1 MKLSCIIFVSIFFS
15 CNHLSKGIKSN
26 LCFTNNFTQHIEK
39 VSLKDIDKI
48 ISLNGRFIQIE
59 GYFTHEFENV
69 ALYPY
74 KWSEPTKALWLNFS
88 DSIIKNQKSL
98 DTMNY
103 KEVIIIGKV
112 NTLHKGHYGG
122 YIAEL
127 DSVFCIKEK

>member
-1 MKLSCIIFVSIFFS
+1 M
-15 CNHLSKGIKSN
+15 
-26 LCFTNNFTQHIEK
+26 EK

-59 GYFTHEFENV
+59 GYFSHEFENV

-74 KWSEPTKALWLNFS
+74 KWSEPTKALWLNLS
-88 DSIIKNQKSL
+88 DSIIKSQKEL

-103 KEVIIIGKV
+103 KEVIVIGKV
-112 NTLHKGHYGG
+112 NTLHKGHYSG

>member
-1 MKLSCIIFVSIFFS
+1 MVVFFS
-15 CNHLSKGIKSN
+15 CNYQPKKTKDN
-26 LCFTNNFTQHIEK
+26 LCFANNFSQHVEK
-39 VSLKDIDKI
+39 VSLKDAGKI
-48 ISLNGRFIQIE
+48 KDLNGKFIQIE
-59 GYFTHEFENV
+59 GYFSHEFENV

-88 DSIIKNQKSL
+88 DSVVKNQKEL

-103 KEVIIIGKV
+103 KEVIVIGRV
-112 NTLHKGHYGG
+112 NTSHKGHYSG

>member
-1 MKLSCIIFVSIFFS
+1 MVVFFS
-15 CNHLSKGIKSN
+15 CNHQPKKTKDN
-26 LCFTNNFTQHIEK
+26 LCFANNFSQHVEK
-39 VSLKDIDKI
+39 VSLKDADKI
-48 ISLNGRFIQIE
+48 KDLNGKFIQIE
-59 GYFTHEFENV
+59 GYFSYEFENV

-88 DSIIKNQKSL
+88 DSVVKNQKEL

-103 KEVIIIGKV
+103 KEVIVIGKV
-112 NTLHKGHYGG
+112 NTSHKGHYSG